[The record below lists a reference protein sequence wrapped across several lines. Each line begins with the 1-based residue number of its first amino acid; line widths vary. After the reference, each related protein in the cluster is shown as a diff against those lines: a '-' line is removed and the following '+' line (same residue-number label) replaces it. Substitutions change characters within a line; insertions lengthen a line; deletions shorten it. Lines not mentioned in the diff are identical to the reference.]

1 MGKRAKAKAVAKV
14 RVQEKTALKTLP
26 WDSAQYLKTKEDI
39 ADYLE
44 AVIEIGDPALL
55 THALG
60 IIARSK
66 GMAQIAKATGLG
78 RESLYK
84 ALSAQGN
91 SEFAT
96 VLKVIHALGLKLKV
110 AA

>member
-1 MGKRAKAKAVAKV
+1 MVKRTKAKANTKL
-14 RVQEKTALKTLP
+14 RTKETRKLKTIP
-26 WDSAQYLKTKEDI
+26 WDSADYLQTKEDI

-44 AVIEIGDPALL
+44 AVIEIGDPVLL
-55 THALG
+55 AHSLG

-66 GMAQIAKATGLG
+66 GMGQIAKATGLG

-84 ALSAQGN
+84 SLSKDGN
-91 SEFAT
+91 PEFAT

>member
-91 SEFAT
+91 PEFAT

-110 AA
+110 AP

>member
-1 MGKRAKAKAVAKV
+1 MSENRKVKAKSTAK
-14 RVQEKTALKTLP
+14 KKLKTIP
-26 WDSAQYLKTKEDI
+26 WDSAQLLETKEDI

-44 AVIEIGDPALL
+44 AVLEDGDPALV

-60 IIARSK
+60 AIARAK
-66 GMAQIAKATGLG
+66 GMTEIGRTTGLG

-91 SEFAT
+91 PEFAT